1 MTVDQF
7 EAFKKE
13 QAHKTAYTALVL
25 MLGIPLM
32 VLRDHHGFGKKRLEA
47 FVEDC
52 IELFDSFDKGY
63 ITFDDMQKT
72 IFEETGVQITETA
85 DKYYF
90 EKGSEKV

>member
-1 MTVDQF
+1 
-7 EAFKKE
+7 
-13 QAHKTAYTALVL
+13 
-25 MLGIPLM
+25 M

-85 DKYYF
+85 NEYHFDRKR
-90 EKGSEKV
+90 EISTESENKE